1 MFAQRVA
8 QAPTKSPQNS
18 SNKPALQRS
27 RLPTRPSEAVSGLA
41 WSFSNVPL
49 YPPERANGGS
59 VSPSSGKAAG
69 ELTDEPITGNGGP
82 DAGTKPAVPATPAPA
97 PPPKLTKKSNPAT
110 ASDCGGFSWVVQWEL
125 DKVTT
130 KGGWVVQ
137 KVEVPNAVKD
147 CDGKAIDLETTGG
160 LRPSWYPLW
169 EAWQINRGQKVTT
182 YAETGDTADDTYG
195 SIGYG
200 AKSKG
205 SFTVKGT
212 PEFYDGLSLPS
223 EFKVTNKAP
232 SWILPSTMTAPTLT
246 GGTGPISHSLTAT
259 WDCCGA
265 DKTTKI
271 VTT

>member
-18 SNKPALQRS
+18 SNKLALQRS
-27 RLPTRPSEAVSGLA
+27 TLPTRPSEAASKPA

-49 YPPERANGGS
+49 YPPERANDGS

-82 DAGTKPAVPATPAPA
+82 DAGTKPAAPPTASPAS
-97 PPPKLTKKSNPAT
+97 PPKLTKKSKPAT
-110 ASDCGGFSWVVQWEL
+110 ASDCGGFKWVVQWEL

-232 SWILPSTMTAPTLT
+232 AWILPSTMTAPTLT

-271 VTT
+271 ATT